1 MTVATSSNRVGVR
14 ELSNNLSRHLQ
25 RVKDG
30 GEIVVTE
37 RGRPIA
43 RVIPVDASTDRLAEL
58 VAAGLVRPPRNTRR
72 HVPRPPIEVEGNVS
86 DLVAEQRR

>member
-14 ELSNNLSRHLQ
+14 DLSNNLSRHLQ
-25 RVKDG
+25 RVKAG

-43 RVIPVDASTDRLAEL
+43 RVIPIDASTDRLAEL
-58 VAAGLVRPPRNTRR
+58 IAAGRVTPPTNRGPR
-72 HVPRPPIEVEGNVS
+72 HVPTPIKTQGSVS
-86 DLVAEQRR
+86 DLIERR

>member
-43 RVIPVDASTDRLAEL
+43 RVIPVDASTNRLAEL

-72 HVPRPPIEVEGNVS
+72 HVPRAPIEVEGNVS